1 MKAAH
6 ADRLTGVLGMVLS
19 ATYVAYA
26 RGIEDSL
33 LADEVGAAG
42 VPTAVG
48 AVLMLASATL
58 LIKGSLAA
66 RQSVVS
72 KMTTDT
78 PADAEPDADGGDE
91 PHIPWRA
98 EKLALALLA
107 VLTAYMLVLPLAGYT
122 LSIALL
128 IAAVAWLVGARA
140 PRTVALSA
148 LGGALGLYG
157 LFTVLLQIHMPP
169 GSWPAWM
176 GT

>member
-1 MKAAH
+1 MKSAH
-6 ADRLTGVLGMVLS
+6 ADRLTGILGIVLS
-19 ATYVAYA
+19 ASYVAYA

-48 AVLMLASATL
+48 AVLVLASAAL

-66 RQSVVS
+66 RQRAGI
-72 KMTTDT
+72 KEQ
-78 PADAEPDADGGDE
+78 ADPEVETDADDE
-91 PHIPWRA
+91 APVPWRA

-107 VLTAYMLVLPLAGYT
+107 VLTAYMQVLPLAGYT
-122 LSIALL
+122 VSIALL

-157 LFTVLLQIHMPP
+157 LFTVLLQIRMPP
-169 GSWPAWM
+169 GLWPAWM

>member
-1 MKAAH
+1 MKSAH
-6 ADRLTGVLGMVLS
+6 ADRMTGILGILLS
-19 ATYVAYA
+19 ASYVAYA

-66 RQSVVS
+66 RQAARGNEESS
-72 KMTTDT
+72 KEGS
-78 PADAEPDADGGDE
+78 ADSEE
-91 PHIPWRA
+91 PHLPWRA

-107 VLTAYMLVLPLAGYT
+107 VLTVYMLVLPLAGYT
-122 LSIALL
+122 VSIALL

-157 LFTVLLQIHMPP
+157 LFTVLLQIRMPP
-169 GSWPAWM
+169 GMWPAWM

>member
-1 MKAAH
+1 MKASN
-6 ADRLTGVLGMVLS
+6 ADRLTGLLGILLS
-19 ATYVAYA
+19 ASYVAYA

-42 VPTAVG
+42 VPSAVG
-48 AVLMLASATL
+48 VVLMLASATL
-58 LIKGSLAA
+58 LIKGSLPTRHGAGTD
-66 RQSVVS
+66 SETS
-72 KMTTDT
+72 TDT
-78 PADAEPDADGGDE
+78 DAEPSAVA
-91 PHIPWRA
+91 HAPWRA

-107 VLTAYMLVLPLAGYT
+107 VLLVYMLVLPLAGYT
-122 LSIALL
+122 VSIALL

-148 LGGALGLYG
+148 VGGALGLYG

-169 GSWPAWM
+169 GLWPAWM

>member
-1 MKAAH
+1 MRAAD
-6 ADRLTGVLGMVLS
+6 ADRLTGILGIVLS

-42 VPTAVG
+42 VPSAVG
-48 AVLMLASATL
+48 ALLMLASATL

-66 RQSVVS
+66 RKS
-72 KMTTDT
+72 
-78 PADAEPDADGGDE
+78 AGAEPSDGTAKESGV
-91 PHIPWRA
+91 PAGTGSKWRA
-98 EKLALALLA
+98 DKLALALLA
-107 VLTAYMLVLPLAGYT
+107 VLVAYVLILPLAGYV
-122 LSIALL
+122 LSIGLL

-157 LFTVLLQIHMPP
+157 LFTVLLQIRMPP
-169 GSWPAWM
+169 GLWPAWM